1 MAKKGIKIRSVTPE
15 SPACEAG
22 LAPGDAIVAANGHPI
37 PDELALKFYLAE
49 NETVELELLRADG
62 TEAHIEVDLAE
73 GRPFGAEVED
83 FRTRTCNNACMFC
96 FINQLPPGVR
106 QSLKVR
112 DDDYRLSFLHGN
124 YITLT
129 NLAARELD
137 RIIEQALSPLFV
149 SIHATDPGLRT
160 RIMGRKKPD
169 DLAGKMRRLIEGGI
183 QIQAQIVLMPG
194 INDRDHLKE
203 TVFDLYSWHPGV
215 NSVAIVPVGLSD
227 FSPAVPGLF
236 PVTPEFCREVIPQV
250 TGWQRQFRLETGR
263 GFAYLADEFYI
274 QGGLPIP
281 QAGHYDDFA
290 QVEDGIGMVRL
301 FLDEFASHLK
311 RRRTRRPQLCG
322 TLATGKLFYPYLRDC
337 AARINQKLG
346 SALEVVEVQNR
357 FMGRSITVAG
367 LLAGQDFLA
376 ALTGRPLGD
385 FVIIPNEAV
394 SQAEKIFIDDLR
406 PADLTRSLG
415 TPVYPSGS
423 TMQEF
428 FALLCQH
435 VGIRHGKPGLP
446 ES

>member
-1 MAKKGIKIRSVTPE
+1 MVKKGIRIRSVEPE

-22 LAPGDAIVAANGHPI
+22 LAPGDEIVAVNGHPI

-49 NETVELELLRADG
+49 DEKVELELVRADG
-62 TEAHIEVDLAE
+62 EEAHIEVDLAE
-73 GRPFGAEVED
+73 GRAFGTEVED
-83 FRTRTCNNACMFC
+83 FRTRTCNNTCLFC

-106 QSLKVR
+106 QSLKVK

-129 NLAARELD
+129 NLAEKELN

-183 QIQAQIVLMPG
+183 QIHAQIVLMPG
-194 INDRDHLKE
+194 INDKEHLEK
-203 TVFDLYSWHPGV
+203 TVFDLYSYHPGV

-227 FSPAVPGLF
+227 FSPAVAGLS
-236 PVTPEFCREVIPQV
+236 PVTPDFCREVIHQV
-250 TGWQRQFRLETGR
+250 ATWQRQFRLETGR

-274 QGGLPIP
+274 QGALPIP
-281 QAGHYDDFA
+281 EAGHYDDFA
-290 QVEDGIGMVRL
+290 QIEDGIGMVRL

-311 RRRTRRPQLCG
+311 RRRTRRPRLCG
-322 TLATGKLFYPYLRDC
+322 TLATGKLFYPFLRDC
-337 AARINQKLG
+337 AAKLNQKLG
-346 SALEVVEVQNR
+346 AALEVVEVQNR

-376 ALTGRPLGD
+376 ALAGRPLGD
-385 FVIIPNEAV
+385 FVIIPNEAI
-394 SQAEKIFIDDLR
+394 SQVEGIFVDNLK
-406 PADLTRSLG
+406 PADLARHLG
-415 TPVYPSGS
+415 TPVFPSGR
-423 TMQEF
+423 TVQEF
-428 FALLCQH
+428 LTLLC
-435 VGIRHGKPGLP
+435 RRL
-446 ES
+446 